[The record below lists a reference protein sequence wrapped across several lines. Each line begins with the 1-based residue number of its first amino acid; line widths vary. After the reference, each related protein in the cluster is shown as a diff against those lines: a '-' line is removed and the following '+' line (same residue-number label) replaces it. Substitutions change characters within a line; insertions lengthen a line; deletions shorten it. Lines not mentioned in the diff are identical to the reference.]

1 MKKINLGCGDKYT
14 DGWINLDFNSSN
26 KNVISHNLLTSL
38 PFNDGE
44 VDVIYNSH
52 FLEHFSLADA
62 KRILSEC
69 YRILGNKGV
78 IRIVVPDLEN
88 VCREYLYL
96 LDHIDS
102 DNNDQKYEWLIIELL
117 DQFIR
122 NNHGGMMK
130 QYCKSTLES
139 KDEFMINYIH
149 ERTGET
155 LVVSQNN
162 NNNKKKL
169 LETLEKISIAKFQRK
184 LVDLY
189 ISFVKRLLPAYYR
202 EYMIDNTVPGEKHK
216 WMYDKYS
223 LQLLLKEIGFS
234 DIKFLDFKTSY
245 IPNFTQDYL
254 DINLDQK
261 PYRQSSIYCEAFK

>member
-26 KNVISHNLLTSL
+26 KNVISHNLLASL
-38 PFNDGE
+38 PFDDGE

-52 FLEHFSLADA
+52 FLEHFSLVDA
-62 KRILSEC
+62 KCILSEC
-69 YRILGNKGV
+69 YRILKDNGA

-96 LDHIDS
+96 LDNIDS
-102 DNNDQKYEWLIIELL
+102 HDNSKKYEWLIIELL

-122 NNHGGMMK
+122 NDHGGMMK
-130 QYCKSTLES
+130 QYCKATLES
-139 KDEFMINYIH
+139 KDELMINYIH

-155 LVVSQNN
+155 LVVKQNT
-162 NNNKKKL
+162 KKKKKI
-169 LETLEKISIAKFQRK
+169 LEKIDQINIAKFKRK

-189 ISFVKRLLPAYYR
+189 IDFVKQLLPAYYR
-202 EYMIDNTVPGEKHK
+202 KYMIDNTVMGEKHK
-216 WMYDKYS
+216 WMYDKHS
-223 LQLLLKEIGFS
+223 LHLLLEEIGFS
-234 DIKFLDFKTSY
+234 DIKFLDFKTSS
-245 IPNFTQDYL
+245 IPNFSNDYL
-254 DINLDQK
+254 DINLEHK